1 LRNVLGDHVSQKGS
15 LVSEKVLRF
24 DFSHFSKIDSESI
37 DKISD
42 IVNDKIIEN
51 IKVNIEDDVN
61 INEAKKRGATALF
74 GEKYGDKVRVVTI
87 DEKFSIELCGGTH
100 VQNTSEIGHF
110 KILSES
116 SISSG
121 VRRIEAIT
129 SITSEKFSKIE
140 SKLIN
145 DLKIILK
152 SNNILDSVNSLIN
165 KNRSLEKEI
174 TSNNKDRKKNLRD
187 KLLSSVIKE
196 GDVNIIIHNFKNE
209 KMELVK
215 QLAFELEKEK
225 NNMIFLGTL
234 SNSNKPIIVLMISK
248 NLCDKMS
255 LDANV
260 IINKLASH
268 IEGSGGGQKFLATAG
283 GKKLSGTDKVIKEAK
298 SLFSSILNN

>member
-1 LRNVLGDHVSQKGS
+1 M
-15 LVSEKVLRF
+15 
-24 DFSHFSKIDSESI
+24 
-37 DKISD
+37 
-42 IVNDKIIEN
+42 
-51 IKVNIEDDVN
+51 
-61 INEAKKRGATALF
+61 
-74 GEKYGDKVRVVTI
+74 
-87 DEKFSIELCGGTH
+87 
-100 VQNTSEIGHF
+100 
-110 KILSES
+110 
-116 SISSG
+116 
-121 VRRIEAIT
+121 
-129 SITSEKFSKIE
+129 
-140 SKLIN
+140 
-145 DLKIILK
+145 
-152 SNNILDSVNSLIN
+152 
-165 KNRSLEKEI
+165 
-174 TSNNKDRKKNLRD
+174 
-187 KLLSSVIKE
+187 IKE